1 MPLIPALGSAESG
14 IGGQHWLYGKFK
26 VSLHYVE
33 ILSEKAIKD
42 EGVGRRMLAELLI
55 GFF

>member
-14 IGGQHWLYGKFK
+14 IDGQPWLYGKFK
-26 VSLHYVE
+26 VSMDYVE

-42 EGVGRRMLAELLI
+42 EDMGKRMLLN
-55 GFF
+55 FW

>member
-14 IGGQHWLYGKFK
+14 IGGQHWLYGNFK
-26 VSLHYVE
+26 VSLDYVE

-42 EGVGRRMLAELLI
+42 EGMGRRMLLK
-55 GFF
+55 F